1 MMTPRPIPVVVI
13 DDDEQHLRLIE
24 SALAHA
30 DLELMAFTD
39 PDQGLEVA
47 LRKQAPIL
55 LVDLMMPR
63 LDGMQVLERAVES
76 DPGVEVILMTGNYST
91 DSAVEAIRKG
101 ASDYLTK
108 PIDLQRLKSRVAQ
121 IVEDIHRREKAVE
134 LDEALLRTCQFEG
147 LVGRSPQMLE
157 VFGRIARVAPH
168 FRTALITGATGTG
181 KELAA
186 RALQRL
192 SPVSAGP
199 FAACNCSAVV
209 ETLFE
214 SELFGHV
221 KGAFTG
227 ATQDKVGLF
236 EYASG
241 GVVFLDEIGDMPL
254 AMQAKLLRVLQEG
267 EVRRVGSPQAKRVD
281 VHIVAATNRELKS
294 LVTERQFREDLY
306 YRLSMVEIRLP
317 RLAERRDDVPL
328 LLRHFM
334 QKFSAQFGKPM
345 RGFTPRAQAALARY
359 PWPGNVREMENAV
372 GHACMLARGE
382 QIDIKDLPPAVLA
395 KADWSALSEEDLL
408 PLQELEKRHALRVL
422 KHTGG
427 NKVRAAEILGIGR
440 TTLYRL
446 LEEMEQKPVEVSKGS
461 VE

>member
-1 MMTPRPIPVVVI
+1 
-13 DDDEQHLRLIE
+13 
-24 SALAHA
+24 
-30 DLELMAFTD
+30 
-39 PDQGLEVA
+39 
-47 LRKQAPIL
+47 
-55 LVDLMMPR
+55 VDLVMPG
-63 LDGMQVLERAVES
+63 LDGMQVLERAVEN
-76 DPGVEVILMTGNYST
+76 DPTVEVILMTGNYST

-108 PIDLQRLKSRVAQ
+108 PMNLLRLKARIAQ
-121 IVEDIHRREKAVE
+121 IVEDIRRREKAAE
-134 LDEALLRTCQFEG
+134 LDEELLRTCQFAG
-147 LVGRSPQMLE
+147 IVGRSPQMLE
-157 VFGRIARVAPH
+157 VFGRITRVAPH

-181 KELAA
+181 KELVA

-236 EYASG
+236 EFAHG

-254 AMQAKLLRVLQEG
+254 AMQAKMLRVLQEG
-267 EVRRVGSPQAKRVD
+267 EIRRVGSPQSRRVD
-281 VHIVAATNRELKS
+281 VRVVAATNRELKS
-294 LVTERQFREDLY
+294 LVAERQFRDDLY
-306 YRLSMVEIRLP
+306 YRLSMIEIRLP
-317 RLAERRDDVPL
+317 RLAERRDDIPL
-328 LLRHFM
+328 LLRHFL
-334 QKFSAQFGKPM
+334 QRFSAQFAKPV

-359 PWPGNVREMENAV
+359 LWPGNVREMENAV
-372 GHACMLARGE
+372 GHACMMARADY
-382 QIDIKDLPPAVLA
+382 IDIKDLPPAVLA
-395 KADWSALSEEDLL
+395 KADWNSLGEEDLL
-408 PLQELEKRHALRVL
+408 PMQEMEKRHALRVL

-446 LEEMEQKPVEVSKGS
+446 LEELEQKPVEVARGGAANGQQA
-461 VE
+461 